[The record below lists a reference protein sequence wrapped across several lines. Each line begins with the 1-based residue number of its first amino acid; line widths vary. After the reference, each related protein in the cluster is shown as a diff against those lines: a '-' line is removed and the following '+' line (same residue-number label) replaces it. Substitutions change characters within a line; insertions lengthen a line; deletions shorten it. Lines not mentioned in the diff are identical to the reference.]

1 MEDEIKSVQKN
12 KTWSLTKLP
21 EGKKVLQNRWIYW
34 LKEEPYGNKRYKAR
48 LVVKGFQQRQRTDFT
63 EIFSHVVKM
72 TTIRVILSI
81 VVVENLHLEELDV
94 KNAFLH
100 GDIEEDFSLWHNQKV
115 LKYKVKRILYA
126 SFIKVCMDWNKH

>member
-126 SFIKVCMDWNKH
+126 SFIKVCMD